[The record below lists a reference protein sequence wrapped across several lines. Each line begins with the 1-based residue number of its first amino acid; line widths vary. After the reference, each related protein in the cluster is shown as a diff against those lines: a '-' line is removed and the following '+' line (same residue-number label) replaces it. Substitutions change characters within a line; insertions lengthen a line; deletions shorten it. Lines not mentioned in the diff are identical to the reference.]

1 MLRFL
6 KFIDLKD
13 ELNELEKEKLLFGSK
28 VIKVGKGEHL
38 VKTGD
43 EVSHAYFLLEG
54 IVRYY
59 VTTEDGREFT
69 KAFYKDRFLIGSFDV
84 IFNKIPNKFS
94 VQCLTEVE
102 VLKIPISNIRELLE
116 SSHQFSIISS
126 KFITSIFIFKEKRE
140 IELLSTTASERLENF
155 NHDFPELAG
164 EISSVILASYLGI
177 SAIQLSRIKNK
188 NHPAE

>member
-6 KFIDLKD
+6 KFIDPLG
-13 ELNELEKEKLLFGSK
+13 ELNESEKEKLLLSAKTITFS
-28 VIKVGKGEHL
+28 KGEHL

-43 EVSHAYFLLEG
+43 DVSHVYFLLNG

-69 KAFYKDRFLIGSFDV
+69 KAFYKDAFLIGSFDV
-84 IFNKIPNKFS
+84 IINKIPNKFS
-94 VQCLTEVE
+94 VQCLSETQ
-102 VLKIPISNIRELLE
+102 VLKIPISNIRELLD
-116 SSHQFSIISS
+116 SSHQFSKIFN
-126 KFITSIFIFKEKRE
+126 KFITSVFIFKEKRE
-140 IELLSTTASERLENF
+140 IELLSTTATERLDNF
-155 NHDFPELAG
+155 NQEFPEISG

-188 NHPAE
+188 N

>member
-6 KFIDLKD
+6 NFIDPKS
-13 ELNELEKEKLLFGSK
+13 ELDELEKEKLLFNSK
-28 VIKVGKGEHL
+28 VVKLAKGEHL

-43 EVSHAYFLLEG
+43 DVSHVYFLLEG
-54 IVRYY
+54 VVRYY

-69 KAFYKDRFLIGSFDV
+69 KAFYKDAFLIGSFDV

-94 VQCLTEVE
+94 VQCLTEAQF
-102 VLKIPISNIRELLE
+102 LKIPISNIRELLE
-116 SSHQFSIISS
+116 SSHQFSMIFNH
-126 KFITSIFIFKEKRE
+126 FITSVFIFKEKRE
-140 IELLSTTASERLENF
+140 IELLSTTAAERLENF
-155 NHDFPELAG
+155 NRDFPELVG

-188 NHPAE
+188 PHSAE